1 MTIVVTGAAG
11 FIGFHATSGLL
22 ARGDRIVGV
31 DDLNDYYD
39 VGLKRARLARLE
51 RHPAFAFRRLDVA
64 RWEDMQGLADPSV
77 TAIVHLAAQ
86 AGVRHSLDQ
95 PFAYG
100 RSNVVGQIA
109 IGELARRCPNLRHV
123 VYASSSSVYGRDAGR
138 PFRVTDR
145 ADRPVS
151 LYGATKRAAELIAAS
166 YSHVHRLP
174 MTGLRYFTVYG
185 PWGRP
190 DMAAYRFTKAI
201 FAGQPI
207 TLFNGGD
214 LRRDFTYIDDIVA
227 GTLAALD
234 RPPPDDGTVAPHR
247 IYNLG
252 NSRCEDLRRFV
263 QVLEGACGRLA
274 EIRHGP
280 MQPGDVYETLAD
292 ITEARR
298 DLGFEPTTRIED
310 GVPRFVAWFRD
321 YHGV

>member
-11 FIGFHATSGLL
+11 FIGYHTASGLL
-22 ARGDRIVGV
+22 ARGERVVGV

-39 VGLKRARLARLE
+39 VALKRARLAGLE
-51 RHPAFAFRRLDVA
+51 RHPAFGFRRLDVA
-64 RWEDMQGLADPSV
+64 RWEDVEGLADPSV

-86 AGVRHSLDQ
+86 AGVRHSLDH

-100 RSNVVGQIA
+100 QSNVVGQIA
-109 IGELARRCPNLRHV
+109 IGELARRCPNLGHV
-123 VYASSSSVYGRDAGR
+123 VYASSSSVYGRDSR
-138 PFRVTDR
+138 PFRVGDR
-145 ADRPVS
+145 ADQPVS
-151 LYGATKRAAELIAAS
+151 LYGATKRAGELVAMS
-166 YSHVHRLP
+166 YSHIHRVP

-201 FAGQPI
+201 LEGQPI
-207 TLFNGGD
+207 TLFNDGD

-234 RPPPDDGTVAPHR
+234 RPPPDDGSTTPHR

-252 NSRCEDLRRFV
+252 NNRPEDLRRFV
-263 QVLEGACGRLA
+263 EVLEGACGRKA
-274 EIRHGP
+274 EIRPAP
-280 MQPGDVYETLAD
+280 MQPGDVYETFAD
-292 ITEARR
+292 IAESRR
-298 DLGFEPTTRIED
+298 ELGFDPKTRIED

-321 YHGV
+321 YHGI